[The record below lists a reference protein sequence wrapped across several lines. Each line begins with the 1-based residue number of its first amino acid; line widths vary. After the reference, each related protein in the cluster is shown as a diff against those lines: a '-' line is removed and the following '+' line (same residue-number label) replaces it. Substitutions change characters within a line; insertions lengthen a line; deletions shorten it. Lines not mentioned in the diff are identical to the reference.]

1 MTVAAMA
8 RPPGMPSL
16 IEKLSIMLRTT
27 ASMILS
33 PLKPN
38 ELITNIPRMAPKKD
52 PPTCLKV
59 SRTVSEIFVLI
70 AVRLI
75 IAAIVGLTKSLKA
88 VAKLYAESALRLAK
102 NTIRKEYALY
112 ILPIIL
118 LNLSFI

>member
-1 MTVAAMA
+1 
-8 RPPGMPSL
+8 
-16 IEKLSIMLRTT
+16 
-27 ASMILS
+27 MILS